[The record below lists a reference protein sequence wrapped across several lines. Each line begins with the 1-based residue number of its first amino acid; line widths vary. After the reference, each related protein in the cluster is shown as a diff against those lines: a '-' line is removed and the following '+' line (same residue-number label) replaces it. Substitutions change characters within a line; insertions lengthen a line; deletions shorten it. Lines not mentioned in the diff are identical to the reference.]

1 MDKQEQS
8 ADEHGLRATLSLY
21 WRAYGGW
28 KAVVGSPFCW
38 LSIALMAL
46 TCRFWLY
53 QEWWDQ
59 VLSVMPNMLG
69 FTLGGF
75 AVFLGFGD
83 EKFKNIISGQD
94 PDHPAAPSPYME
106 ISATFLHFVLVQL
119 IALLLAVGAK
129 ATDFTL
135 PGHWAELS
143 RWLAQYRFIANALGY
158 WFFLYGLCIVAATA
172 IAIFRVAFWY
182 DSYQTVMRDHDQAP

>member
-1 MDKQEQS
+1 MS
-8 ADEHGLRATLSLY
+8 ATLSLY
-21 WRAYGGW
+21 WQAYGGW
-28 KAVVGSPFCW
+28 KAVVGSPFFW
-38 LSIALMAL
+38 LSIALMVL

-53 QEWWDQ
+53 GEWWDQ

-83 EKFKNIISGQD
+83 EKFKAVISGQD
-94 PDHPAAPSPYME
+94 HHDPADSSPYME
-106 ISATFLHFVLVQL
+106 VSATFLHFVLVQL
-119 IALLLAVGAK
+119 IAILFAVVAK

-135 PGHWAELS
+135 PGYWAGLS
-143 RWLAQYRFIANALGY
+143 QWLAQYRFIADALGY
-158 WFFLYGLCIVAATA
+158 WLFLYGLCIVAATA

-182 DSYQTVMRDHDQAP
+182 DSYQTVMRNQD